1 MIGTARLSDYSLETT
16 LGQGGMAA
24 VLRAVYRPTGE
35 VVALKQMLPHIAT
48 DEVFVA
54 RFVRE
59 LEVSSKLRNE
69 HIVQVQ
75 GWGRSDDGI
84 WFLALEFCDGGT
96 LVQLLKHVPRLPAA
110 VVVVMLDELLNALQT
125 AHIDG
130 VIHRDIKPPN
140 ILLTMA
146 GVSKLSDFGIARSA
160 ADETLTATGDVIGT
174 PAYMSPEQALGVR
187 DLDGRSDLFALGMLA
202 YRLLIGFNP
211 FASENVATSILR
223 VTSGPSLHVG
233 EALPTVPILLERTID
248 GLIEKDRDRRLPSAA
263 AARAV
268 LAPLVEAVHSR
279 YPHVLRR
286 LMHDPQGTSAALL
299 QDAVHDELAQ
309 ARHHARSAPA
319 KAMVHAARARLHEP
333 DNADVHSLLH
343 SLMTQHGFRLDDAP
357 DPRVAAAVAELESRP
372 DDPVLLR
379 RLANLH
385 RGLQHPLEVAR
396 YLKRYLALRPD
407 DALARQ
413 QLEELLGAEDVAAL
427 TQLSVSPPRPP
438 ALSTPDFRRAK
449 ATTAAP
455 PSVSPPRPPRLST
468 QAIMHGV
475 KTGGVKAPG
484 AFATMAPQPL
494 PTSGFGRVAVVKGAA
509 NDDLVSTRSKLVFAA
524 TGAVAVVAVVAV
536 IGSAVRKGGE
546 RFDGS
551 LRAVEHTESAAIN
564 GLVAGTQQPF
574 VERAR
579 TAARLADWQGV
590 IDAANFGLSADPD
603 FTSVHTPALLLLRA
617 EAWQMLGGTRQALAD
632 SRLAHR
638 LAPASSTVAVEAAAR
653 EAELEKGERESA
665 SSQQKEP
672 KP

>member
-1 MIGTARLSDYSLETT
+1 
-16 LGQGGMAA
+16 MAS

-69 HIVQVQ
+69 HIVHVQ

-96 LVQLLKHVPRLPAA
+96 LVQLLKQVPKLPAA
-110 VVVVMLDELLNALQT
+110 VVVVMLDELLDALQT

-187 DLDGRSDLFALGMLA
+187 DLDGRSDLFAVGMLA

-233 EALPTVPILLERTID
+233 EALPTVPLLLERTID

-268 LAPLVEAVHSR
+268 LAPLVEAVHAR
-279 YPHVLRR
+279 YPRLLQR
-286 LMHDPQGTSAALL
+286 LMHDPQGASAALAR
-299 QDAVHDELAQ
+299 DAVHDELSQ

-333 DNADVHSLLH
+333 DNAEVQTLLH
-343 SLMTQHGFRLDDAP
+343 TLMSQHGFRLDDAP
-357 DPRVAAAVAELESRP
+357 DPRVVAAVTELESRP

-427 TQLSVSPPRPP
+427 TQS
-438 ALSTPDFRRAK
+438 
-449 ATTAAP
+449 
-455 PSVSPPRPPRLST
+455 SVSPPRPPRLST
-468 QAIMHGV
+468 QEIMRGV
-475 KTGGVKAPG
+475 KTGGAKAAG
-484 AFATMAPQPL
+484 AAATTAPQPL
-494 PTSGFGRVAVVKGAA
+494 PTSSFGRVAVVQGAA
-509 NDDLVSTRSKLVFAA
+509 NDDVVSTRGKLVFA
-524 TGAVAVVAVVAV
+524 GAAVVAVVAVVAV
-536 IGSAVRKGGE
+536 MGTAVSKGGE
-546 RFDGS
+546 RFDAN
-551 LRAVEHTESAAIN
+551 LRAVEHTQTTAMD
-564 GLVAGTQQPF
+564 GLIGGTQQPF

-579 TAARLADWQGV
+579 TAARVADWQGV

-603 FTSVHTPALLLLRA
+603 FVSVHTPALLLLRA
-617 EAWQMLGGTRQALAD
+617 EAWQMLGATRQALAD
-632 SRLAHR
+632 SRLARR
-638 LAPASSTVAVEAAAR
+638 LAPANSAIAVDAAAR
-653 EAELEKGERESA
+653 QAELEKSERDSA
-665 SSQQKEP
+665 SSPQTEP